1 MQNKTLLTFFVI
13 LIFSQTI
20 FAGGGWPQPKGHG
33 FFKLSQWWLIAD
45 QHFTDQG
52 RIDPNQTTGLFNT
65 SIYAEYGF
73 TDRLTGVLYAPLFSR
88 AYFNNQVSA
97 TTGEITMPG
106 EAINGIGDT
115 DLGIKYGLT
124 LNKPVAV
131 SATLT
136 FGLPLGNDSGGTQ
149 GNLQLGDGEFN
160 QILQVDAGTGFKLG
174 NLSAYA
180 NTYLGINNRTKN
192 ENDFEFSDELR
203 FGVEAGVT
211 FGKDRLTVIGR
222 LFGVESFKNGD
233 SVADQAGSSNSV
245 FANNAEHLSF
255 APEIAYNLND
265 KWGVSAGIGVALR
278 GELIAAAPSYTV
290 GVYYRLTN

>member
-1 MQNKTLLTFFVI
+1 LLPLLSFII
-13 LIFSQTI
+13 LSQSLQ
-20 FAGGGWPQPKGHG
+20 AGGGWPQPKGYG

-52 RIDPNQTTGLFNT
+52 LIDPNQTTGLFNT
-65 SIYAEYGF
+65 AFYGEYGF
-73 TDRLTGVLYAPLFSR
+73 TDRLTGVVYMPLFSR

-97 TTGEITMPG
+97 TTGETTMPG

-124 LNKPVAV
+124 LNKPIAV

-160 QILQVDAGTGFKLG
+160 QIIQVDAGTGFKLG
-174 NLSAYA
+174 KFPAYA
-180 NTYLGINNRTKN
+180 NTFVGFNNRTKN
-192 ENDFEFSDELR
+192 SNDFEFSDEFR
-203 FGVEAGVT
+203 FGVEAGIT
-211 FGKDRLTVIGR
+211 FGDDKLTVIGR
-222 LFGVESFKNGD
+222 LFGVESFQNGD
-233 SVADQAGSSNSV
+233 SVADQAASSNSV

-255 APEIAYNLND
+255 SPEIAYNINEN
-265 KWGVSAGIGVALR
+265 WGVSAGMGVAFR
-278 GELIAAAPSYTV
+278 GELIAAAPSYSV
-290 GVYYRLTN
+290 GVYYRLTK